1 VPSDPIER
9 FARLVSAEPGAVP
22 LDEAALCVSAAIRRD
37 EPVDVDGTLVR
48 LDALAAGIAEPT
60 LDGLCRHLFA
70 ELGFAGD
77 DVEYHDPRN
86 SFLDVVV
93 ERRRGLPIT
102 LSVLTIE
109 VGRRAGVPLAP
120 IGMPGHFLVRDR
132 VDPTVFVDPFHRGAL
147 LTTDDCRA
155 VVERLHPGLAFAD
168 RFLDPVPPPA
178 VLVRMLANLAGGYR
192 RSGERRALTTVL
204 ELRSLLPAPSADEL
218 RELALLLA
226 AAGRY
231 DVAADR
237 LDELG
242 GDDDAR
248 NATRLR
254 ARLN

>member
-9 FARLVSAEPGAVP
+9 FARVISVEPDALR
-22 LDEAALCVSAAIRRD
+22 LDEAALCLSAAVRHD
-37 EPVDVDGTLVR
+37 EAVDVDGSLAR
-48 LDALAAGIAEPT
+48 LDDLAGGIAEPT
-60 LDGLCRHLFA
+60 LDGLRRHLFA

-77 DVEYHDPRN
+77 EEAYHDPRN

-132 VDPTVFVDPFHRGAL
+132 VDPTVFVDPYHRGTL
-147 LTTDDCRA
+147 LGTADCRS
-155 VVERLHPGLAFAD
+155 VVERLHPGLEFED
-168 RFLDPVPPPA
+168 RFLDPVPPSA
-178 VLVRMLANLAGGYR
+178 VLVRMLANLAGSYR
-192 RSGERRALTTVL
+192 RAGARRELTTVL
-204 ELRSLLPAPSADEL
+204 ELRSLLPAPSADDV

-226 AAGRY
+226 AGGRY

-237 LDELG
+237 LDSLG

-248 NATRLR
+248 TATRLR